1 MMPKIRL
8 ATEPEDA
15 PDTSVWSEDG
25 AAGAETTIVPPPTV
39 AGAPALA
46 WSEGADDAEQP
57 ERQSWIEASWTAAV
71 ILLSAAAAAFVI
83 GIVGLVAL
91 HHDEPAAPA
100 PSTMAA
106 SAIPSISTAAPAPT
120 VTVQVPA
127 PTVTVQAAPPSPPAA
142 PTQAQTLKTSDPDVV
157 PPTAAPSFSGR
168 YTMTETVP
176 DSGQTVIL
184 TWAVTPCGDGCAN
197 IAVDGSSAQAHLV
210 NGFWRWDTDDVGAA
224 CEDGSKIYHAGSGHY
239 VLDATTLRGT
249 AHFTWRKVCPGQSGD
264 PDTNTIVLTR
274 AGT

>member
-1 MMPKIRL
+1 MPKIRL
-8 ATEPEDA
+8 APEPEDA

-25 AAGAETTIVPPPTV
+25 AAGAETTIVPP
-39 AGAPALA
+39 AAAPAPLLA
-46 WSEGADDAEQP
+46 WSVDEDDAVPFEH
-57 ERQSWIEASWTAAV
+57 RSWASVWGTAGVLVALAAAV
-71 ILLSAAAAAFVI
+71 AVVI
-83 GIVGLVAL
+83 GILGWVAVRQ
-91 HHDEPAAPA
+91 DAPVVST

-106 SAIPSISTAAPAPT
+106 SALPSISTAAPAPT

-176 DSGQTVIL
+176 DSSQTVIL